1 MNPKKIREKNNLKKE
16 IFLRLST
23 IENLPVMPQI
33 AMDIMS
39 YVDDEET
46 SIQEIADIISKDP
59 SLSAQILKVANS
71 AFYSLRRNVGS
82 LELAIILLGLRE
94 IKNIIFMMSI
104 FRLFPEDS
112 EFCFNEIDYLKHSIL
127 TGQTAKALCKLL
139 ELKFDSSPF
148 LLGLLHDI
156 GKIFLDQNFH
166 ENYSQIIEEANKNR
180 SSIYDIEEDVL
191 GTNHAEIGAK
201 IASSWNFPLEFVD
214 CIRHHHDARN
224 SQENIL
230 LSAVIYMA
238 NLLTNARNIGL
249 PSPSRGIDIVEN
261 PVWKI
266 ILKSDKKAQSLDI
279 EKILFEID
287 DELKKSEEIIS
298 IYSKKLKY

>member
-1 MNPKKIREKNNLKKE
+1 MTGEKDNIRKE
-16 IFLRLST
+16 IFLKLST

-39 YVDDEET
+39 YVDDEDT
-46 SIQEIADIISKDP
+46 SIQKIADIISKDP
-59 SLSAQILKVANS
+59 ALSAQVLKVSNS

-94 IKNIIFMMSI
+94 IKNIIFMMSV
-104 FRLFPEDS
+104 FRLFPRDS

-127 TGQTAKALCKLL
+127 TGQTAQTLCGLFD
-139 ELKFDSSPF
+139 LKFDSSPF

-156 GKIFLDQNFH
+156 GKIFIDQNFH
-166 ENYSQIIEEANKNR
+166 EKYTRVIEQANKNEA
-180 SSIYDIEEDVL
+180 SIYEIEEERL

-201 IASSWNFPLEFVD
+201 IASGWNFPLEFVD
-214 CIRHHHDARN
+214 CIRHHHDAQN
-224 SQENIL
+224 SQENML
-230 LSAVIYMA
+230 LASVIYMA

-249 PSPSRGIDIVEN
+249 PSPSRGIDIAEN

-266 ILKSDKKAQSLDI
+266 ILGSDKKGKTLDI